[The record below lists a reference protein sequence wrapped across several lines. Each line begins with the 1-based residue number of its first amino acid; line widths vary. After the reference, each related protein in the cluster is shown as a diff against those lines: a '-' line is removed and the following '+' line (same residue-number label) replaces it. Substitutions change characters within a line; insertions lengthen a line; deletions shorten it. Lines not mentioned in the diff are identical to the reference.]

1 MVANQLY
8 DLCEAV
14 GPEATRLVDLSIL
27 YKYYNVFKSL
37 GHSSQLKLSEQ
48 FI

>member
-14 GPEATRLVDLSIL
+14 GPEATRLMDLSIL
-27 YKYYNVFKSL
+27 YTIMFSK
-37 GHSSQLKLSEQ
+37 
-48 FI
+48 I

>member
-14 GPEATRLVDLSIL
+14 GPESTMLVSLFSVVL
-27 YKYYNVFKSL
+27 MNV
-37 GHSSQLKLSEQ
+37 
-48 FI
+48 